1 LPGPAAA
8 EPGTCPDAGQA
19 RAPGGGLDARY
30 EQLRH
35 AALHARATAFPL
47 GLGVLTGKGVT
58 AWRRVLSR
66 LAPAAAPGTAGGA
79 VTARAPRAPAGLP
92 GPVAAELVHVLAAVA
107 VALAGT

>member
-1 LPGPAAA
+1 M
-8 EPGTCPDAGQA
+8 
-19 RAPGGGLDARY
+19 LDARY

-58 AWRRVLSR
+58 AWRRILAR
-66 LAPAAAPGTAGGA
+66 LAPAAAPGMPRTTSGA
-79 VTARAPRAPAGLP
+79 ATRAPGASRP